1 MDKLQDRHTS
11 INLIVSVEFGFINRK
26 LNGQNIMLL
35 IDFSS
40 QNSLETPLIY
50 GRNILH
56 IIKRFQ
62 NMSRIYKTNMRSY

>member
-11 INLIVSVEFGFINRK
+11 INQIVSVELGYKKRK
-26 LNGQNIMLL
+26 LNGQNNIHH